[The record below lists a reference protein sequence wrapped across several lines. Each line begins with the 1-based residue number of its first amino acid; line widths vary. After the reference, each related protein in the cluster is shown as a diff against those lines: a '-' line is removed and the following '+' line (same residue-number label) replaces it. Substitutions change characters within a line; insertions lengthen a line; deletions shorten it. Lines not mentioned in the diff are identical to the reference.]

1 MLKELQIEVHDM
13 IKHIRQIWKK
23 KSEWK
28 WWKLNTTLSK
38 EVSVNKLNSRL
49 DIAEERINYQEGRA
63 EVAQKVIQRNM

>member
-1 MLKELQIEVHDM
+1 M
-13 IKHIRQIWKK
+13 
-23 KSEWK
+23 
-28 WWKLNTTLSK
+28 NTTLSK